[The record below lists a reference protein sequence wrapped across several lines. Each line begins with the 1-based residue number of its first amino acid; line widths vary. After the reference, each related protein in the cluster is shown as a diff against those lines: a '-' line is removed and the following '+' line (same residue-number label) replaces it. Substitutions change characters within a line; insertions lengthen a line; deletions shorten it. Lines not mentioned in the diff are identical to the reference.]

1 MIDGQSDMGGF
12 AYRELPIP
20 FGPLA
25 GVNGNGMAVPNLTSE
40 FPFYFYLFNDYIT
53 DEDFVVPI
61 NYLVT
66 NLEEGEITLCARKPK
81 SCSHADCTTS
91 KKHPYFPHFNLH
103 P

>member
-1 MIDGQSDMGGF
+1 MGGF

-40 FPFYFYLFNDYIT
+40 FHFYFYLFNDYIT